1 MDLFSFAVSG
11 FKAVQTVH
19 SCYTKAKE
27 LHTLATK
34 DIAVNVDKLAAALQC
49 LQAPLRLAQL
59 LHTRMPTSEVV
70 SAAVGLA
77 RQALHEAEEL
87 IDTLVSLECNDGD
100 TNDASP
106 KEEVGVGVIGAEEQ
120 ARRLRDVISDV
131 SLAAQML
138 TLSLTAVRSAL
149 PTSDGMET
157 IIGRWDFDQLA
168 FSEALT
174 VMRQLDMGRVSSRGV
189 LLATGQLWKWRP
201 GASTATKHKLLLEPQ
216 FFCSARLALA
226 DKDDTL
232 VSLVLTPVEG
242 STEPADGADT
252 VQVVVTEDGLH
263 DFRIRLPDVS
273 SGALSLLATADNT
286 TDDVL
291 ERSLCF
297 MWTDEESRPATA
309 FPLLGAFVA
318 DTCRYALEFECC
330 GSAKMTAEVF
340 EMVLYLSMARNSME
354 HPDLGIDQW
363 EEEEELRTFV
373 VDRLKVVAPPGRNRR
388 GSLLPAVT
396 PAK

>member
-87 IDTLVSLECNDGD
+87 IDTLMSLEFNDGD

-149 PTSDGMET
+149 PISDGMEA

-232 VSLVLTPVEG
+232 VSLVLTPVED
-242 STEPADGADT
+242 STEPVDGADT
-252 VQVVVTEDGLH
+252 VQVVITEDGLH

-273 SGALSLLATADNT
+273 TGALSLLATADNT

-297 MWTDEESRPATA
+297 VWTDEEN
-309 FPLLGAFVA
+309 
-318 DTCRYALEFECC
+318 TCRYALEFECC

-363 EEEEELRTFV
+363 EEEELRTFV

>member
-1 MDLFSFAVSG
+1 MDLFSLAVSG

-19 SCYTKAKE
+19 TCYAKAKE

-34 DIAVNVDKLAAALQC
+34 EIAVSVEKLAAALQC

-59 LHTRMPTSEVV
+59 LHTRMPTSEAV
-70 SAAVGLA
+70 SASVGLA
-77 RQALHEAEEL
+77 RQAVREAEEL
-87 IDTLVSLECNDGD
+87 IDTIMSLESTDDGAK
-100 TNDASP
+100 DASP

-120 ARRLRDVISDV
+120 ARRLRDVIADV

-138 TLSLTAVRSAL
+138 TLGLTAVRAAL
-149 PTSDGMET
+149 PVTEGMET
-157 IIGRWDFDQLA
+157 IIGRWDFDNLA

-174 VMRQLDMGRVSSRGV
+174 MMRQLDMGRTSSRGI

-216 FFCSARLALA
+216 FFCSARLALSGKEEEVLA
-226 DKDDTL
+226 TL
-232 VSLVLTPVEG
+232 TLAPIEDASEPSDVAETIQVVLTE
-242 STEPADGADT
+242 E
-252 VQVVVTEDGLH
+252 GLH

-273 SGALSLLATADNT
+273 SGALSLLATTDNT
-286 TDDVL
+286 NDDVL

-297 MWTDEESRPATA
+297 MWTDEES
-309 FPLLGAFVA
+309 
-318 DTCRYALEFECC
+318 TCRYAFEFECC

-340 EMVLYLSMARNSME
+340 EMALYLSMARNSME
-354 HPDLGIDQW
+354 HPDLGIDQM
-363 EEEEELRTFV
+363 EEEELRSFV
-373 VDRLKVVAPPGRNRR
+373 LDRLKVVEPPGRVRR